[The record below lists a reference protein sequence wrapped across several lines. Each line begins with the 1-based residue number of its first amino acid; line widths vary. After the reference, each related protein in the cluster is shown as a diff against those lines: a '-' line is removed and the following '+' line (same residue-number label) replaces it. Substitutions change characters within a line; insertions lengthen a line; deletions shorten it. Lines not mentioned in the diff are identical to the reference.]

1 MVAGLASAVRGS
13 RPAMSRSRPERSCPV
28 RVVTRLL
35 SVEDAEEINTV
46 QDHPKSMFA
55 KVGVRSRG
63 EMVARLRP
71 DAAALA

>member
-1 MVAGLASAVRGS
+1 
-13 RPAMSRSRPERSCPV
+13 V

-46 QDHPKSMFA
+46 QDHLKSMFA